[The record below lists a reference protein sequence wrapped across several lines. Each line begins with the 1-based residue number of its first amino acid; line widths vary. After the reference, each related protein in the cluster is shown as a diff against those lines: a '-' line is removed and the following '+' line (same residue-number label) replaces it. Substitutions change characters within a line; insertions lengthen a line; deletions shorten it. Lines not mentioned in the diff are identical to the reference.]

1 MTLDKVKAEI
11 EWLIEC
17 RKQRLFLWAGRKGLK
32 EKYIMQGELKAY
44 ENVLEMLNEIDS
56 ESEEDDDDD

>member
-17 RKQRLFLWAGRKGLK
+17 RKQRLFLWTGRKGLK

-44 ENVLEMLNEIDS
+44 EIMLEMLNEIDS